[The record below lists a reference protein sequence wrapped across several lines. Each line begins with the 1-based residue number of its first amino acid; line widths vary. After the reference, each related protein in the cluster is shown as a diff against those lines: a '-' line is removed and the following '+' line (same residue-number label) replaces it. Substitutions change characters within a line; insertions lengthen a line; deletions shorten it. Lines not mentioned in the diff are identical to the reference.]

1 MAANPSSTPP
11 APQAPNSPTPPVLL
25 TVREAAKVLRISSR
39 TLFTRT
45 QDGAI
50 PHIRLGGRVLYPL
63 QQLREWMANK
73 SQGGTR

>member
-1 MAANPSSTPP
+1 MAAEPLGR
-11 APQAPNSPTPPVLL
+11 SPTRTNPPEVLDE
-25 TVREAAKVLRISSR
+25 RRAAEFLGISAR
-39 TLFTRT
+39 TLWARRRE
-45 QDGAI
+45 GAI